1 MQWKPLPYILAF
13 FLILTIACPA
23 IQADDNVT
31 FDYYGPDNVIDHQGD
46 FWVLK
51 EAPPG
56 GIVAS
61 GGAEGTS
68 TFWELPLSMQLAILP
83 GLLTG
88 FLIAI
93 IGILKLGP
101 LVLGKLKKLL
111 ENQTRDKIYDS
122 VKKNPGSTM
131 ADITRR
137 ESLNLGTVR
146 YHINQLQASHKITFV
161 HSNKFLRIFQN
172 SHTYSDREK
181 TIISAL
187 NRPSARS
194 ILMYLDSN
202 PGSVN
207 THIAEYLKISESGTH
222 VQLKKLLK
230 EGIISSSQEGRSQK
244 YSLTDDVK
252 EYLLKQSSS

>member
-1 MQWKPLPYILAF
+1 MQWKPMLYIVAF
-13 FLILTIACPA
+13 LTILTIACPA

-56 GIVAS
+56 EIVARGETS
-61 GGAEGTS
+61 GPL
-68 TFWELPLSMQLAILP
+68 TFWELPLSMQIAILP

-88 FLIAI
+88 FLVAI
-93 IGILKLGP
+93 IGILKFGP

-137 ESLNLGTVR
+137 EGLNLGTVR
-146 YHINQLQASHKITFV
+146 YHINQLQASHKITFI

-172 SHTYSDREK
+172 SQTYSEREK

-194 ILMYLDSN
+194 ILLYIDSH
-202 PGSVN
+202 PGSAN
-207 THIAEYLKISESGTH
+207 IQIAEHLKISESGTH

-230 EGIISSSQEGRSQK
+230 EGIIRFSQEGRSQK
-244 YSLTDDVK
+244 YFLADDVK
-252 EYLLKQSSS
+252 EYILKQGSS